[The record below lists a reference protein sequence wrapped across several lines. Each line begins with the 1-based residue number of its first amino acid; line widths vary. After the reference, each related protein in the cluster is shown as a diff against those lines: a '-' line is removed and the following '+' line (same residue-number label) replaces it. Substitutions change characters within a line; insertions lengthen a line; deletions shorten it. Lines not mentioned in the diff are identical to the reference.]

1 MFSQQYS
8 LLHEINENQARTLRV
23 QKEQYET
30 SLKDLSSQNEKLIQN
45 NINLSVKKNQFR
57 EQYSQ
62 LKNPYDVLK
71 KKNKSLSSEEK
82 KIRSRLIGSFGDG
95 FDKAME
101 SMKDNTLAFSK
112 FFQDSEASHQ
122 SVVAQLNSKLSKV
135 RKEYGN
141 LELSRGNL
149 ELSLSASRNRAQR
162 RFAFQKNFL
171 EINARNLERAV
182 IRKGHSSAQ
191 TVIDGILSSNSL
203 PAVRL
208 PACNVGEDE
217 EYLNQIVILTF

>member
-1 MFSQQYS
+1 MNPESRKISALRITQRPNCS
-8 LLHEINENQARTLRV
+8 SSENQETQKKKPSIDNEPQNKESHKRKTSHSKEESHRRMMLAEKHFLSSCSQLELPQKNISLEKEIQRLRW
-23 QKEQYET
+23 ELHISNYET
-30 SLKDLSSQNEKLIQN
+30 ENLRSDNQKL
-45 NINLSVKKNQFR
+45 R
-57 EQYSQ
+57 
-62 LKNPYDVLK
+62 
-71 KKNKSLSSEEK
+71 
-82 KIRSRLIGSFGDG
+82 
-95 FDKAME
+95 
-101 SMKDNTLAFSK
+101 
-112 FFQDSEASHQ
+112 DSEASHQ

>member
-1 MFSQQYS
+1 
-8 LLHEINENQARTLRV
+8 
-23 QKEQYET
+23 
-30 SLKDLSSQNEKLIQN
+30 
-45 NINLSVKKNQFR
+45 
-57 EQYSQ
+57 
-62 LKNPYDVLK
+62 
-71 KKNKSLSSEEK
+71 
-82 KIRSRLIGSFGDG
+82 
-95 FDKAME
+95 ME

-203 PAVRL
+203 PADQGDEKIQQE
-208 PACNVGEDE
+208 GEKSTNDAGIE
-217 EYLNQIVILTF
+217 IENPYPGSKV